1 MNQTAAERYRE
12 ILQKRRDA
20 ETYKKTNPA
29 TGMEWTLCRV
39 NAQRYVLAGKLPLSI
54 VEKVARSLE
63 NASPE
68 QAFTDLSPEDQTEA
82 MKFMQFL
89 VREVAVS
96 PKIVK
101 EATGPDEVDEI
112 LEEDF
117 AFLLREAMGGDR
129 AEALSNFPEGQ
140 NAVAGDNRKKRG
152 TAAK

>member
-1 MNQTAAERYRE
+1 MQTAAERYRE

-20 ETYKKTNPA
+20 ETYTKTNPA
-29 TGMEWTLCRV
+29 TGMEWTLRRV
-39 NAQRYVLAGKLPLSI
+39 NAQRFVLAGKLPLSI
-54 VEKVARSLE
+54 VEKVAKSLD

-68 QAFTDLSPEDQTEA
+68 QAFSDLSPDDQSEA
-82 MKFMQFL
+82 IKFMQFL
-89 VREVAVS
+89 VKEVAVN

-101 EATGPDEVDEI
+101 EATEPDEVDEI

-129 AEALSNFPEGQ
+129 AEALGNFPEGK
-140 NAVAGDNRKKRG
+140 NAVAGDSRKKRR